1 MSEQTADTSQELM
14 VDFITSLDGYGTAEG
29 WPGWWG
35 LEGPEYLGWLEG
47 QPESGF
53 IALMGSKTYELMSG
67 MAQSARADDFSDE
80 ETESITGLAAADKVV
95 ISSTLKPPYAWPN
108 TTVLSG
114 DVVELV
120 SELKRNATKPIHTL
134 GSVSLCRSLMAA
146 GLVDRFRVVI
156 FPVITG
162 RTGRNRI
169 YDGYE
174 DFALELVES
183 RTFDDRSQLLEY
195 VPRLLDAPLER

>member
-1 MSEQTADTSQELM
+1 MAG
-14 VDFITSLDGYGTAEG
+14 VVG
-29 WPGWWG
+29 PR
-35 LEGPEYLGWLEG
+35 GPEYLGWLEG
-47 QPESGF
+47 QPEHGF
-53 IALMGSKTYELMSG
+53 TVLMGSKTYELMSG
-67 MAQSARADDFSDE
+67 MAQSALADENFSDE

-95 ISSTLKPPYAWPN
+95 ISSKLKPPYAWPN

-114 DVVELV
+114 DVVDLV

-162 RTGRNRI
+162 RTGRKRI

-195 VPRLLDAPLER
+195 VPRLLDAPLRR

>member
-1 MSEQTADTSQELM
+1 LM

-195 VPRLLDAPLER
+195 VPRLLDAPPGR